1 MQEKVDTE
9 LKGFWNWVKVKAST
23 SGPGADTGF
32 QGGGRDFLGTK
43 LFSGIRNKIQE
54 IGTKLT
60 SSIKKNFVLIL
71 YFLYFSPNPGE

>member
-1 MQEKVDTE
+1 MDTE

-32 QGGGRDFLGTK
+32 KGGGRDFLGTK

-54 IGTKLT
+54 KKGHN
-60 SSIKKNFVLIL
+60 SHSIKKNRAKPPWADLVKFVFLIL
-71 YFLYFSPNPGE
+71 YF